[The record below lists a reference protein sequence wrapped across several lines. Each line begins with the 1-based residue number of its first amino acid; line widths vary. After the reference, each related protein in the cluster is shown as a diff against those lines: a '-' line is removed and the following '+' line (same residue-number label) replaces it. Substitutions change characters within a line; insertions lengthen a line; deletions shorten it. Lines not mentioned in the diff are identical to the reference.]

1 MFKAVTSIYLLKLI
15 MSLSL
20 FMNILQVFSNRH
32 IKCVIGKVVPKLLAM
47 KNRKLLNETSDK
59 IVEIT
64 ESDRHVVH
72 YLAGSLIHWIKKKP
86 GITEEKGMVCT
97 VIHEMPLH
105 N

>member
-47 KNRKLLNETSDK
+47 KNRKLLNEETSDK

-72 YLAGSLIHWIKKKP
+72 YLAGSLIHWIKKSL
-86 GITEEKGMVCT
+86 G
-97 VIHEMPLH
+97 
-105 N
+105 

>member
-1 MFKAVTSIYLLKLI
+1 MFKAVTSIYLLKLT

-47 KNRKLLNETSDK
+47 KNRKLLNEETSDK

-72 YLAGSLIHWIKKKP
+72 YLAGSLVHWIKKKP
-86 GITEEKGMVCT
+86 GITEEERYGMYC
-97 VIHEMPLH
+97 
-105 N
+105 NS